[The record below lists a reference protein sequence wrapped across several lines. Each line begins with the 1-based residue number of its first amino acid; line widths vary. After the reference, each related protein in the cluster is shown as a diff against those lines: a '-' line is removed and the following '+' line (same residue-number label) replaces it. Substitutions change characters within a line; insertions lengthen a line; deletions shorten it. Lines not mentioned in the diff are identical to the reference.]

1 MPRRQFFVAYLFNY
15 LVMFWGLP
23 FRSVPD
29 LCLTPPAPPGIT
41 EQTFSPSSTVWK
53 FMLKQLLLR
62 IILALPLVLCSQPL
76 RADDN
81 VLSTIK
87 EAARQYEA
95 GDYTGAASNL
105 DYAAQLVR
113 QQKSERMKSLLPA
126 PLSGW
131 EGKEASAQALGAAI
145 LGGGVTVSRD
155 YKKGNSSIS
164 VEIVSDSPVLQSV
177 LMMVNNPMFAGAGG
191 GKLETLKG
199 QRAIS
204 KYDSSKKTG
213 ELYIVV
219 ASRFVVT
226 IKGRQ
231 VAREDLLA
239 YGEAIDYQAL
249 EKH

>member
-1 MPRRQFFVAYLFNY
+1 MLEKI
-15 LVMFWGLP
+15 
-23 FRSVPD
+23 
-29 LCLTPPAPPGIT
+29 LTRTI
-41 EQTFSPSSTVWK
+41 
-53 FMLKQLLLR
+53 LLLS
-62 IILALPLVLCSQPL
+62 LVVCAQPL
-76 RADDN
+76 RAEDN
-81 VLSTIK
+81 VLSAIK
-87 EAARQYEA
+87 EATRQYET

-113 QQKSERMKSLLPA
+113 QQKSERMKALLPK

-131 EGKEASAQALGAAI
+131 EGEEASAQALGAAI

-155 YKKGNSSIS
+155 YKKGGSAVS

-199 QRAIS
+199 QRAIL
-204 KYDSSKKTG
+204 KYDSAKKSG
-213 ELYIVV
+213 ELYVVV

-231 VAREDLLA
+231 IAREDLLA

>member
-1 MPRRQFFVAYLFNY
+1 ML
-15 LVMFWGLP
+15 
-23 FRSVPD
+23 
-29 LCLTPPAPPGIT
+29 
-41 EQTFSPSSTVWK
+41 EQS
-53 FMLKQLLLR
+53 LLR
-62 IILALPLVLCSQPL
+62 IVLTLAIVLCSQPL
-76 RADDN
+76 RAEDN

-87 EAARQYEA
+87 EATRQYET

-105 DYAAQLVR
+105 DYASQLIR
-113 QQKSERMKSLLPA
+113 QQKSERMKALLPS

-131 EGKEASAQALGAAI
+131 EGKEANAQALGAAI

-155 YKKGNSSIS
+155 YKKGSASLS

-191 GKLETLKG
+191 GKLETVKG
-199 QRAIS
+199 QRAII
-204 KYDSSKKTG
+204 KYDSSKKSG
-213 ELYIVV
+213 ELYVVV

-231 VAREDLLA
+231 VAREDLID